1 MRTQRGVVWCLP
13 LSLLG
18 IGLAGYL
25 VFLHLGLMRGELLGG
40 AVCGGSGVFNCHV
53 VTASSW
59 GSFLGMPLALW
70 GVVGYVTVLAL
81 SLLGLQSSEWATH
94 ALILIF
100 ALAVLFVGID
110 LVLLAVMAFVLRFY
124 CLLCLVSY
132 VMNLVL
138 LVVSGRSLE
147 RPWPRAMSELG
158 ASLGAL
164 VPSSRRPATSLFW
177 GIMLVGLL
185 GSAGVAAST
194 TFVSRGSLGSVRK
207 QMREFVSKQPR
218 VSVEV
223 TNDPTLGPSHAPL
236 QIIEFSDFLCP
247 ACQRASKMNTI
258 IVASHRRDAAFIFK
272 HFPLDSS
279 CNEKI
284 SRMVHPG
291 ACRVAAAS
299 ECVHLQGKFWPFHDL
314 IFEQGQPY
322 NVVNLEGDVERL
334 GVDMSQFRAC
344 MESGQGLEA
353 VKRDIAE
360 AGKIGVVSTPTY
372 IINGLP
378 VVGGIQPI
386 MFEDFVAVLQ
396 ETGR

>member
-1 MRTQRGVVWCLP
+1 MRAQRGAMWCL
-13 LSLLG
+13 LLGLLG
-18 IGLAGYL
+18 IGLASYL

-40 AVCGGSGVFNCHV
+40 AVCGGSGAFNCHV
-53 VTASSW
+53 VTAGSW
-59 GSFLGMPLALW
+59 SSFLGMPLALW
-70 GVVGYVTVLAL
+70 GLVGYVVVLAL
-81 SLLGLQSSEWATH
+81 SVLGLQSPDWAAH
-94 ALILIF
+94 ASILIF
-100 ALAVLFVGID
+100 ALALLFVGID
-110 LVLLAVMAFVLRFY
+110 LALLALMVFVIRFY
-124 CLLCLVSY
+124 CVLCLLSY
-132 VMNLVL
+132 AVNLTLFVIAA
-138 LVVSGRSLE
+138 RSLE
-147 RPWPRAMSELG
+147 RPWLRALG
-158 ASLGAL
+158 QLGGSLAAL
-164 VPSSRRPATSLFW
+164 MPSSRRPATGLFW
-177 GIMLVGLL
+177 ALIFVGVF
-185 GSAGVAAST
+185 GVVGVHAST
-194 TFVSRGSLGSVRK
+194 TFVTRGSLGSMRK
-207 QMREFVSKQPR
+207 QMREFASKQPR

-223 TNDPTLGPSHAPL
+223 TGDPMLGPSGAPL

-258 IVASHRRDAAFIFK
+258 IVASHRRDARFIFK

-299 ECVHLQGKFWPFHDL
+299 GCVPLQGKFWLFHDL
-314 IFEQGQPY
+314 VFEQGHPY
-322 NVVNLEGDVERL
+322 NVMNLEGDVERL
-334 GVDMSQFRAC
+334 GVNMAQFRTC

-360 AGKIGVVSTPTY
+360 AGKVGVVSTPTY

-378 VVGGIQPI
+378 LAGGIQPT